1 MMLRLDELA
10 RPVSEGCA
18 HVLRLRLHEFVVRGQ
33 GLLDAPQADEALH
46 DARVAIRRA
55 RVWLKLAEDSVG
67 VGQKDRHA
75 LRAFARESS
84 PVRDMEVQL
93 AWLAGLQFEESEQLG
108 QQALLSLLH
117 EDFEQKR
124 ALLLETLP
132 EALAGAEHALKSL
145 HPLEAHDEP
154 MGSWLAEHWM
164 DVAAF
169 LIEDVPHL
177 PENLHAVRLV
187 GKQLRYLLEPMV
199 EALGAEDVMQVLRRG
214 QDALG
219 RVNDVQVLRASLPR
233 HVGVLMGQQV
243 EADVRL
249 ALDMELAPTWNMPPV
264 WAGLRA
270 VCARALE
277 EETEA
282 LAELHGWRLAHGDAL
297 VAGLQRIGVQLAG
310 SGFDGFGNPVEES
323 KS

>member
-1 MMLRLDELA
+1 MLRLDELA
-10 RPVSEGCA
+10 RPVSERCA

-33 GLLDAPQADEALH
+33 ALLDAPQADEALH

-55 RVWLKLAEDSVG
+55 RVWLKLAEDVVA

-93 AWLAGLQFEESEQLG
+93 AWLAGLQLEESEQLG
-108 QQALLSLLH
+108 QQALLALLH

-124 ALLLETLP
+124 ASLLETLP
-132 EALAGAEHALKSL
+132 EALAGAAHALKSL

-219 RVNDVQVLRASLPR
+219 RVNDMQVLREALP
-233 HVGVLMGQQV
+233 HYVGMLMGQQV

-249 ALDMELAPTWNMPPV
+249 ALDMELAPTWNMPPS

-282 LAELHGWRLAHGDAL
+282 LAELHGWRLAHADAL

-310 SGFDGFGNPVEES
+310 SGFDGFGNPLEDQSPE
-323 KS
+323 

>member
-1 MMLRLDELA
+1 MLKLDELA
-10 RPVSEGCA
+10 RSTSEGCV
-18 HVLRLRLHEFVVRGQ
+18 HVVRQRLHEFVLCGQ
-33 GLLDAPQADEALH
+33 VLLDAPQADEALH

-55 RVWLKLAEDSVG
+55 RVWLKLAEEAIAVAH
-67 VGQKDRHA
+67 KDVRA

-93 AWLAGLQFEESEQLG
+93 AWLAALQLDEDEQPG
-108 QQALLSLLH
+108 QCALLEVLRA
-117 EDFEQKR
+117 DFQQRR

-132 EALAGAEHALKSL
+132 GALAGAKHALKAL
-145 HPLEAHDEP
+145 HPLAEHDEP
-154 MGSWLAEHWM
+154 LGAWLAEHWM

-169 LIEDVPHL
+169 YIEDVPHL

-187 GKQLRYLLEPMV
+187 GKQLRYLLEPVM

-219 RVNDVQVLRASLPR
+219 RVNDVRVLRAALPR
-233 HVGVLMGQQV
+233 YVGLLVGQQV
-243 EADVRL
+243 EADVHL
-249 ALDMELAPTWNMPPV
+249 SLDMELAPTWAMPSV
-264 WAGLRA
+264 WVGLRT
-270 VCARALE
+270 VCARVLE

-282 LAELHGWRLAHGDAL
+282 LAELHGWRLAHADTL

-310 SGFDGFGNPVEES
+310 SGFDGFGNPT
-323 KS
+323 

>member
-1 MMLRLDELA
+1 MLRLDELA
-10 RPVSEGCA
+10 QPVSEGCV

-33 GLLDAPQADEALH
+33 ALLDAPQAEEALH

-55 RVWLKLAEDSVG
+55 RVWLKLAGDAVAVS
-67 VGQKDRHA
+67 QKDRHA
-75 LRAFARESS
+75 LRAFAQESS
-84 PVRDMEVQL
+84 PVRDLEVQL
-93 AWLAGLQFEESEQLG
+93 AWLTALSLQDEERMG
-108 QQALLSLLH
+108 QQALLALLQ
-117 EDFEQKR
+117 EEFEQKR
-124 ALLLETLP
+124 TLLLETLP
-132 EALAGAEHALKSL
+132 EALAGGEHALKGL
-145 HPLEAHDEP
+145 HGLEGHDKP
-154 MGSWLAEHWM
+154 MGEWLAEQWM

-169 LIEDVPHL
+169 LIEDVPQL

-187 GKQLRYLLEPMV
+187 GKQLRYMLEPLV

-219 RVNDVQVLRASLPR
+219 RVNDAQVLRAALPR
-233 HVGVLMGQQV
+233 YVGVLMGQQV

-249 ALDMELAPTWNMPPV
+249 ALDMELAPTWNMPPA

-270 VCARALE
+270 VCAQALE

-282 LAELHGWRLAHGDAL
+282 LAELHGWRLAYADRL

-310 SGFDGFGNPVEES
+310 SGFDGFGNPT
-323 KS
+323 

>member
-1 MMLRLDELA
+1 MLKLEELA
-10 RPVSEGCA
+10 GTVSKGCE
-18 HVLRLRLHEFVVRGQ
+18 HVVRLRLQEFVQRGQ
-33 GLLDAPQADEALH
+33 ALRDAPQTEGALH

-55 RVWLKLAEDSVG
+55 RVWLKLAGDAVAVSH
-67 VGQKDRHA
+67 KHRHA
-75 LRAFARESS
+75 LREFARESS

-93 AWLAGLQFEESEQLG
+93 AWLAGLQLEEAEQLG
-108 QQALLSLLH
+108 QQALLAVLH
-117 EDFEQKR
+117 EDFERRR
-124 ALLLETLP
+124 ALLLESLP
-132 EALAGAEHALKSL
+132 EALAGAEHALKTL
-145 HPLEAHDEP
+145 HPLDKHDEP
-154 MGSWLAEHWM
+154 LGEWLAEQWM

-177 PENLHAVRLV
+177 PDNLHAVRLV
-187 GKQLRYLLEPMV
+187 AKQLRYLLEPLLD
-199 EALGAEDVMQVLRRG
+199 ALGAGDVMQPLRRG

-219 RVNDVQVLRASLPR
+219 RVNDVQVLRTALPR
-233 HVGVLMGQQV
+233 YVGMLMGQQV

-249 ALDMELAPTWNMPPV
+249 ALDMELAPTWNMPSV

-282 LAELHGWRLAHGDAL
+282 LAELHGWRLAHADAL

-310 SGFDGFGNPVEES
+310 SGFDGFGNPLEGS
-323 KS
+323 TS

>member
-1 MMLRLDELA
+1 MLRLDELA
-10 RPVSEGCA
+10 RPVSEGCV
-18 HVLRLRLHEFVVRGQ
+18 HILRLRLHEFVLRGQ
-33 GLLDAPQADEALH
+33 ALLDAPQTGEALH

-199 EALGAEDVMQVLRRG
+199 GALGAEDVMQVLRRG

-219 RVNDVQVLRASLPR
+219 RVNDVQVLRAALP
-233 HVGVLMGQQV
+233 HYVGLLMGQQV

-249 ALDMELAPTWNMPPV
+249 ALEMELAPDFVMPEV
-264 WAGLRA
+264 WAGVQA
-270 VCARALE
+270 VCRHALE
-277 EETEA
+277 DEVEA

-297 VAGLQRIGVQLAG
+297 VNGLQRIGVQLAG
-310 SGFDGFGNPVEES
+310 SGFDGFGGIG
-323 KS
+323 

>member
-1 MMLRLDELA
+1 MLRLDELA

-33 GLLDAPQADEALH
+33 ALLDAPQADEVLH
-46 DARVAIRRA
+46 DARVAVRRA
-55 RVWLKLAEDSVG
+55 RVWLKLSEDAVG
-67 VGQKDRHA
+67 IRQKDRHA
-75 LRAFARESS
+75 LRGFARESS
-84 PVRDMEVQL
+84 PLRDKEVQL
-93 AWLAGLQFEESEQLG
+93 AWLTALPLEGDEVVG
-108 QQALLSLLH
+108 QQALLALLH
-117 EDFEQKR
+117 EDFAQKR

-132 EALAGAEHALKSL
+132 EALAGAEHALKHV
-145 HPLEAHDEP
+145 HPNAAQDEP

-199 EALGAEDVMQVLRRG
+199 EALGAQDVMQVLRRG

-219 RVNDVQVLRASLPR
+219 RVNDVQVLRAALPNY
-233 HVGVLMGQQV
+233 VGALMGQQV

-249 ALDMELAPTWNMPPV
+249 ALDMELAPTWNMPLV

-270 VCARALE
+270 VCSLALE
-277 EETEA
+277 EESEA
-282 LAELHGWRLAHGDAL
+282 LAELHGWRLAHADAL

-310 SGFDGFGNPVEES
+310 SGFDGFGNPLEES
-323 KS
+323 KP